1 MRKHYLDNLRW
12 ITVTVVV
19 LYHVIYIFNNL
30 QPFGVISGFY
40 ENQWWDHF
48 QTLWYPW
55 FMVLLFSVAG
65 MSARF
70 SLERRTAGE
79 FAKSRTD
86 KLFVPVSLG
95 LLLFHWLTGWVNM
108 AISNAFDD
116 IGSIPGIVR
125 YLIQCVSG
133 IGVMWFLQMLW
144 IFSLL
149 LLLIRRIE
157 KDRLWT
163 LCAKIPVWAL
173 PLFCIPLWG
182 AAQILTTPIIS
193 VYRFGFYGLSFLIG
207 YFILSHDEIMEA
219 LEKLW
224 LSLAIAGTGLGIA
237 EVIVYYGQNYAEAPV
252 RDSVLSIV
260 YAWTASLAMLA
271 GCKRFLNFRNSFTA
285 WMSSKSWPLYIFH
298 YTTLAYAAYFM
309 KGTGIPAAVQ
319 YLICTIAAFV
329 GAYLLGEIIS
339 RIPVVRFWVLGIRGK
354 KKPKE
359 ETHVQG

>member
-1 MRKHYLDNLRW
+1 
-12 ITVTVVV
+12 
-19 LYHVIYIFNNL
+19 
-30 QPFGVISGFY
+30 
-40 ENQWWDHF
+40 
-48 QTLWYPW
+48 
-55 FMVLLFSVAG
+55 
-65 MSARF
+65 
-70 SLERRTAGE
+70 
-79 FAKSRTD
+79 
-86 KLFVPVSLG
+86 
-95 LLLFHWLTGWVNM
+95 
-108 AISNAFDD
+108 
-116 IGSIPGIVR
+116 
-125 YLIQCVSG
+125 
-133 IGVMWFLQMLW
+133 MLW

-163 LCAKIPVWAL
+163 LCAKIPVWVL

-207 YFILSHDEIMEA
+207 YFILSHDEIMEE

-285 WMSSKSWPLYIFH
+285 WMSSKCWPLYIFH

>member
-125 YLIQCVSG
+125 YIDMMTKRKEFRRSKQRTRRSSEGCYVIDIRILP
-133 IGVMWFLQMLW
+133 
-144 IFSLL
+144 IFM
-149 LLLIRRIE
+149 
-157 KDRLWT
+157 
-163 LCAKIPVWAL
+163 
-173 PLFCIPLWG
+173 
-182 AAQILTTPIIS
+182 IS
-193 VYRFGFYGLSFLIG
+193 MVF
-207 YFILSHDEIMEA
+207 
-219 LEKLW
+219 
-224 LSLAIAGTGLGIA
+224 
-237 EVIVYYGQNYAEAPV
+237 
-252 RDSVLSIV
+252 
-260 YAWTASLAMLA
+260 
-271 GCKRFLNFRNSFTA
+271 
-285 WMSSKSWPLYIFH
+285 
-298 YTTLAYAAYFM
+298 
-309 KGTGIPAAVQ
+309 
-319 YLICTIAAFV
+319 
-329 GAYLLGEIIS
+329 
-339 RIPVVRFWVLGIRGK
+339 
-354 KKPKE
+354 
-359 ETHVQG
+359 